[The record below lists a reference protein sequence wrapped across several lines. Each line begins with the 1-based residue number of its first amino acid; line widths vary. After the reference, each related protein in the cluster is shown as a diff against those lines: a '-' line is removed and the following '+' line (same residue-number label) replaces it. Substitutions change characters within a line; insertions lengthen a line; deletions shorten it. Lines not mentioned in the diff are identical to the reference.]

1 MNKNIKESV
10 ELNDPKFINEID
22 LEEYNN
28 DIDTAMK
35 EMDEGKYVLHEDAV
49 KSLLKILLPSKK

>member
-1 MNKNIKESV
+1 MNKNIKKSE
-10 ELNDPKFINEID
+10 ELNDPKFINEVD

-35 EMDEGKYVLHEDAV
+35 EMDEGKYELHEDVV
-49 KSLLKILLPSKK
+49 KSLLKKLLPSKK

>member
-1 MNKNIKESV
+1 MNKNIKESE
-10 ELNDPKFINEID
+10 ELNDPKFINEVD

-35 EMDEGKYVLHEDAV
+35 EMDEGKYELHEDVV
-49 KSLLKILLPSKK
+49 KSLLKKLLPSKK